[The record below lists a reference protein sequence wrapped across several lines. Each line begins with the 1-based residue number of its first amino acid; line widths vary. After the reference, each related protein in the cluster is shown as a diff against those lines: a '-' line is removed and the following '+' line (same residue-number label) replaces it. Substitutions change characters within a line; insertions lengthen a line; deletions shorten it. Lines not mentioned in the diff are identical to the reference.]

1 MTQIL
6 KDKVVL
12 LTGASRGIGAGI
24 ALELGKQGAIL
35 YGTATSEKGAASIT
49 QTLKS
54 NGINGQGLVL
64 NVNNNI
70 SIQNAIDHINEVSE
84 GINILVNNAGI
95 TKDTLLMR
103 MKDDDW
109 DDVINTNL
117 KSVYKLSQVAI
128 KNMMKARYG
137 RIINISSVVGVT
149 GGAGQVNYSASKAGL
164 IGLTKSLSQEIAT
177 RNITVN
183 CIAPGFIETPMTEKL
198 DDKRKDAIL
207 NSIPMN
213 RIGTP
218 KDLSS
223 AIIFLASQESSYI
236 TGQTLHINGGLYMN

>member
-1 MTQIL
+1 MFNLDGKKALI
-6 KDKVVL
+6 
-12 LTGASRGIGAGI
+12 TGASGGIGKEI
-24 ALELGKQGAIL
+24 AKVLIEHNAEVCISGRNLEELNALKKSLGEKCYVVACDLSKKDEITELIKKTDDYLGHIDIL
-35 YGTATSEKGAASIT
+35 I
-49 QTLKS
+49 
-54 NGINGQGLVL
+54 
-64 NVNNNI
+64 
-70 SIQNAIDHINEVSE
+70 
-84 GINILVNNAGI
+84 NNAGI
-95 TKDTLLMR
+95 TKDNIFLR
-103 MKDDDW
+103 MSENEW
-109 DDVINTNL
+109 EDVLNINLNSTFSIL
-117 KSVYKLSQVAI
+117 KLITKGMVKR
-128 KNMMKARYG
+128 KYG

-207 NSIPMN
+207 SSIPMN

>member
-1 MTQIL
+1 MFDLEGKKALI
-6 KDKVVL
+6 
-12 LTGASRGIGAGI
+12 TGASGGIGKEI
-24 ALELGKQGAIL
+24 AKVLIEHNAEVCISGRNHEELNALKKSLGKKCHVVTCDLSKKDEIIELIKKADEFMG
-35 YGTATSEKGAASIT
+35 Y
-49 QTLKS
+49 
-54 NGINGQGLVL
+54 
-64 NVNNNI
+64 
-70 SIQNAIDHINEVSE
+70 ID
-84 GINILVNNAGI
+84 ILVNNAGI
-95 TKDTLLMR
+95 TKDNIFLR
-103 MKDDDW
+103 MSENEW
-109 DDVINTNL
+109 EDVLNVNL
-117 KSVYKLSQVAI
+117 NSTFNILKLITKGMV
-128 KNMMKARYG
+128 KRKYG

-223 AIIFLASQESSYI
+223 AIIFLASKESSYI

>member
-1 MTQIL
+1 LFNLEGKKALI
-6 KDKVVL
+6 
-12 LTGASRGIGAGI
+12 TGASGGIGKEI
-24 ALELGKQGAIL
+24 AKVLIEHNAEVCISGRNLEELNALKKSLGEKCYVVACDLSKKDEITELIKKTDDYLGHIDIL
-35 YGTATSEKGAASIT
+35 I
-49 QTLKS
+49 
-54 NGINGQGLVL
+54 
-64 NVNNNI
+64 
-70 SIQNAIDHINEVSE
+70 
-84 GINILVNNAGI
+84 NNAGI
-95 TKDTLLMR
+95 TKDNIFLR
-103 MKDDDW
+103 MSENEW
-109 DDVINTNL
+109 EDVLNINLNSTFSIL
-117 KSVYKLSQVAI
+117 KLITKGMVKR
-128 KNMMKARYG
+128 KYG

-207 NSIPMN
+207 SSIPMN

>member
-1 MTQIL
+1 MFDLEGKKALI
-6 KDKVVL
+6 
-12 LTGASRGIGAGI
+12 TGASGGIGKEI
-24 ALELGKQGAIL
+24 AKVLIEHNAEVCISGRNHEELNALKKSLGKKCHVVTCDLSKKDEIIELIKKADEFMGH
-35 YGTATSEKGAASIT
+35 
-49 QTLKS
+49 
-54 NGINGQGLVL
+54 
-64 NVNNNI
+64 
-70 SIQNAIDHINEVSE
+70 ID
-84 GINILVNNAGI
+84 ILVNNAGI
-95 TKDTLLMR
+95 TKDNIFLR
-103 MKDDDW
+103 MSENEW
-109 DDVINTNL
+109 EDVLNVNL
-117 KSVYKLSQVAI
+117 NSTFNILKLITKGMV
-128 KNMMKARYG
+128 KRKYG

-236 TGQTLHINGGLYMN
+236 TGQTIHINGGLYMN

>member
-1 MTQIL
+1 MFDLEGKKALI
-6 KDKVVL
+6 
-12 LTGASRGIGAGI
+12 TGASGGIGKEI
-24 ALELGKQGAIL
+24 AKVLIEHNAEVCISGRNHEELNALKKSLGKKCHVVTCDLSKKDEIIELIKKADEFMG
-35 YGTATSEKGAASIT
+35 Y
-49 QTLKS
+49 
-54 NGINGQGLVL
+54 
-64 NVNNNI
+64 
-70 SIQNAIDHINEVSE
+70 ID
-84 GINILVNNAGI
+84 ILVNNAGI
-95 TKDTLLMR
+95 TKDNIFLR
-103 MKDDDW
+103 MSENEW
-109 DDVINTNL
+109 EDVLNVNL
-117 KSVYKLSQVAI
+117 NSTFSILKLITKGMI
-128 KNMMKARYG
+128 KRRYG

-213 RIGTP
+213 RIGKP

>member
-1 MTQIL
+1 MFDLEGKKALI
-6 KDKVVL
+6 
-12 LTGASRGIGAGI
+12 TGASGGIGKEI
-24 ALELGKQGAIL
+24 AKVLIEHNAEVCISGRNHEELNALKKSLGKKCHVVTCDLSKKDEIIELIKKADEFMGH
-35 YGTATSEKGAASIT
+35 
-49 QTLKS
+49 
-54 NGINGQGLVL
+54 
-64 NVNNNI
+64 
-70 SIQNAIDHINEVSE
+70 ID
-84 GINILVNNAGI
+84 ILVNNAGI
-95 TKDTLLMR
+95 TKDNIFLR
-103 MKDDDW
+103 MSENEW
-109 DDVINTNL
+109 EDVLNVNL
-117 KSVYKLSQVAI
+117 NSTFNILKLITKGMV
-128 KNMMKARYG
+128 KRKYG

-164 IGLTKSLSQEIAT
+164 IGLTKSLSQEVAT

-213 RIGTP
+213 RIGKP

>member
-1 MTQIL
+1 MFDLEGKKALI
-6 KDKVVL
+6 
-12 LTGASRGIGAGI
+12 TGASGGIGKEI
-24 ALELGKQGAIL
+24 AKVLIEHNAEVCISGRNHEELNALKKSLGKKCHVVTCDLSKKDEIIELIKKADEFMG
-35 YGTATSEKGAASIT
+35 Y
-49 QTLKS
+49 
-54 NGINGQGLVL
+54 
-64 NVNNNI
+64 
-70 SIQNAIDHINEVSE
+70 ID
-84 GINILVNNAGI
+84 ILVNNAGI
-95 TKDTLLMR
+95 TKDNIFLR
-103 MKDDDW
+103 MSENEW
-109 DDVINTNL
+109 EDVLNVNL
-117 KSVYKLSQVAI
+117 NSTFNILKLITKGMV
-128 KNMMKARYG
+128 KRKYG

-149 GGAGQVNYSASKAGL
+149 GGAGQVNYSASKAAL

-213 RIGTP
+213 RIGKP

>member
-1 MTQIL
+1 MFDLEGKKALI
-6 KDKVVL
+6 
-12 LTGASRGIGAGI
+12 TGASGGIGKEI
-24 ALELGKQGAIL
+24 AKVLIEHNAEVCISGRNHEELNALKKSLGKKCHVVTCDLSKKDEIIELIKKADEFMG
-35 YGTATSEKGAASIT
+35 Y
-49 QTLKS
+49 
-54 NGINGQGLVL
+54 
-64 NVNNNI
+64 
-70 SIQNAIDHINEVSE
+70 ID
-84 GINILVNNAGI
+84 ILVNNAGI
-95 TKDTLLMR
+95 TKDNIFLR
-103 MKDDDW
+103 MSENEW
-109 DDVINTNL
+109 EDVLNVNL
-117 KSVYKLSQVAI
+117 NSTFNILKLITKGMV
-128 KNMMKARYG
+128 KRKYG

-198 DDKRKDAIL
+198 DVKRKDAIIS
-207 NSIPMN
+207 SIPMN

>member
-1 MTQIL
+1 MFDLEGKKALI
-6 KDKVVL
+6 
-12 LTGASRGIGAGI
+12 TGASGGIGKEI
-24 ALELGKQGAIL
+24 AKVLIEHNAEVCISGRNHEELNA
-35 YGTATSEKGAASIT
+35 
-49 QTLKS
+49 LKKS
-54 NGINGQGLVL
+54 LGMKCHVVTCDLSKKDEIIELIKKADEFMGH
-64 NVNNNI
+64 
-70 SIQNAIDHINEVSE
+70 ID
-84 GINILVNNAGI
+84 ILVNNAGI
-95 TKDTLLMR
+95 TKDNIFLR
-103 MKDDDW
+103 MSENEW
-109 DDVINTNL
+109 EDVLNVNL
-117 KSVYKLSQVAI
+117 NSTFNILKLITKGMV
-128 KNMMKARYG
+128 KRKYG

-213 RIGTP
+213 RIGEP

-223 AIIFLASQESSYI
+223 AIIFLASKESSYI

>member
-1 MTQIL
+1 MFDLEGKKALI
-6 KDKVVL
+6 
-12 LTGASRGIGAGI
+12 TGASGGIGKEI
-24 ALELGKQGAIL
+24 AKVLIEHNAEVCISGRNHEELNALKKSLGKKCHVVTCDLSKKDEIIELIKKADEFMG
-35 YGTATSEKGAASIT
+35 Y
-49 QTLKS
+49 
-54 NGINGQGLVL
+54 
-64 NVNNNI
+64 
-70 SIQNAIDHINEVSE
+70 ID
-84 GINILVNNAGI
+84 ILVNNAGI
-95 TKDTLLMR
+95 TKDNIFLR
-103 MKDDDW
+103 MSENEW
-109 DDVINTNL
+109 EDVLNVNL
-117 KSVYKLSQVAI
+117 NSTFNILKLITKGMV
-128 KNMMKARYG
+128 KRKYG

-213 RIGTP
+213 RIGKP

-236 TGQTLHINGGLYMN
+236 TGQTLSLIHI

>member
-1 MTQIL
+1 MFDLEGKKALI
-6 KDKVVL
+6 
-12 LTGASRGIGAGI
+12 TGASGGIGKEI
-24 ALELGKQGAIL
+24 AKVLIEHNAEVCISGRNHEELNALKKSLGKKCHVVTCDLSKKDEIIELIKKADEFMG
-35 YGTATSEKGAASIT
+35 Y
-49 QTLKS
+49 
-54 NGINGQGLVL
+54 
-64 NVNNNI
+64 
-70 SIQNAIDHINEVSE
+70 ID
-84 GINILVNNAGI
+84 ILVNNAGI
-95 TKDTLLMR
+95 TKDNIFLR
-103 MKDDDW
+103 MSENEW
-109 DDVINTNL
+109 EDVLNVNL
-117 KSVYKLSQVAI
+117 NSTFNILKLITKGMV
-128 KNMMKARYG
+128 KRKYG

-218 KDLSS
+218 EDLSS

-236 TGQTLHINGGLYMN
+236 TGQTIHINGGLYMN

>member
-1 MTQIL
+1 MFDLEGKKALI
-6 KDKVVL
+6 
-12 LTGASRGIGAGI
+12 TGASGGIGKEI
-24 ALELGKQGAIL
+24 AKVLIEHNAEVCISGRNHEELNALKESLGMKCHVITCDLSKKAEIIEL
-35 YGTATSEKGAASIT
+35 IKKGDEFM
-49 QTLKS
+49 
-54 NGINGQGLVL
+54 GH
-64 NVNNNI
+64 
-70 SIQNAIDHINEVSE
+70 ID
-84 GINILVNNAGI
+84 ILVNNAGI
-95 TKDTLLMR
+95 TKDNIFLR
-103 MKDDDW
+103 MSEDEW
-109 DDVINTNL
+109 EDVLNVNL
-117 KSVYKLSQVAI
+117 NSTFNILKLITKGMV
-128 KNMMKARYG
+128 KRKYG

-213 RIGTP
+213 RIGKP

>member
-1 MTQIL
+1 MFDLEGKKALI
-6 KDKVVL
+6 
-12 LTGASRGIGAGI
+12 TGASGGIGKEI
-24 ALELGKQGAIL
+24 ANVLIEHNAEVCISGRNLDELNALKELLGEKCHVVVCDLSKKDEIIKLIKKTDEFLGHIDIL
-35 YGTATSEKGAASIT
+35 I
-49 QTLKS
+49 
-54 NGINGQGLVL
+54 
-64 NVNNNI
+64 
-70 SIQNAIDHINEVSE
+70 
-84 GINILVNNAGI
+84 NNAGI
-95 TKDTLLMR
+95 TKDNIFLR
-103 MKDDDW
+103 MSENEW
-109 DDVINTNL
+109 EDVLNVNL
-117 KSVYKLSQVAI
+117 NSTFSILKLITKGMI
-128 KNMMKARYG
+128 KRRYG

-164 IGLTKSLSQEIAT
+164 IGLTKSLSQEVAT

-207 NSIPMN
+207 NSIPIN

-236 TGQTLHINGGLYMN
+236 TGQTIHINGGMYMN

>member
-1 MTQIL
+1 MFDLEGKKALI
-6 KDKVVL
+6 
-12 LTGASRGIGAGI
+12 TGASGGIGKEI
-24 ALELGKQGAIL
+24 AKVLIEHNAEVCISGRNHEELNALKKSLGKKCHVVTCDLSKKAEIIELIKKADEFMG
-35 YGTATSEKGAASIT
+35 Y
-49 QTLKS
+49 
-54 NGINGQGLVL
+54 
-64 NVNNNI
+64 
-70 SIQNAIDHINEVSE
+70 ID
-84 GINILVNNAGI
+84 ILVNNAGI
-95 TKDTLLMR
+95 TKDNIFLR
-103 MKDDDW
+103 MSENEW
-109 DDVINTNL
+109 EDVLNVNL
-117 KSVYKLSQVAI
+117 NSTFNILKLITKGMV
-128 KNMMKARYG
+128 KRKYG

-213 RIGTP
+213 RIGKP

-223 AIIFLASQESSYI
+223 AIVFLASQESSYI

>member
-1 MTQIL
+1 MFDLEGKKALI
-6 KDKVVL
+6 
-12 LTGASRGIGAGI
+12 TGASGGIGKEI
-24 ALELGKQGAIL
+24 AKVLIEHNAEVCISGRNHEELNA
-35 YGTATSEKGAASIT
+35 
-49 QTLKS
+49 LKKS
-54 NGINGQGLVL
+54 LGMKCHVVTCDLSKKDEIIELIKKADEFMGY
-64 NVNNNI
+64 
-70 SIQNAIDHINEVSE
+70 ID
-84 GINILVNNAGI
+84 ILVNNAGI
-95 TKDTLLMR
+95 TKDNIFLR
-103 MKDDDW
+103 MSENEW
-109 DDVINTNL
+109 EDVLNVNL
-117 KSVYKLSQVAI
+117 NSTFNILKLITKGMV
-128 KNMMKARYG
+128 KRKYG

-213 RIGTP
+213 RIGNP

-223 AIIFLASQESSYI
+223 AIIFLASKESSYI

>member
-1 MTQIL
+1 LFDLEGKKALI
-6 KDKVVL
+6 
-12 LTGASRGIGAGI
+12 TGASGGIGKEI
-24 ALELGKQGAIL
+24 AKVLIEHNAEVCISGRNHEELNALKKSLGEKWYVVACDLSKKDEISELIKKTDEFMGHIDIL
-35 YGTATSEKGAASIT
+35 I
-49 QTLKS
+49 
-54 NGINGQGLVL
+54 
-64 NVNNNI
+64 
-70 SIQNAIDHINEVSE
+70 
-84 GINILVNNAGI
+84 NNAGI
-95 TKDTLLMR
+95 TKDNIFLR
-103 MKDDDW
+103 MSEKEW
-109 DDVINTNL
+109 EDVLNINLNSTFNIL
-117 KSVYKLSQVAI
+117 KLITKGMVKR
-128 KNMMKARYG
+128 KYG

-213 RIGTP
+213 RIGKP